1 MPRVWIWVQL
11 FIGWLPVWVLFTLL
25 MVSAHHISVEHAGL
39 IALRMI
45 VAAAVLGIAVYRFT
59 ARLHWPHP
67 FRLLFV
73 VQHLVAAGLYSMAWL
88 VFNSLLESIV
98 RQRIV
103 LEVGPGLGPYLVTG
117 VWLYVMIAGVA
128 YASHAAARAAHTAA
142 LEARTRLAALRA
154 QMHPHFL
161 FNALHTVVQL
171 IPVDPRGA
179 ARAAEQLAGALRI
192 TIEEQRD
199 QVHLRDEW
207 DFVNRY
213 LEIEGIRFGDRLRVR
228 AHLDATV
235 MNCIVPTFSLQTL
248 VENAVRHAA
257 APRVERTDI
266 EISATLADQTLTLVV
281 SDNGPGADPAEIEHG
296 AGTGLRRL
304 RERLSWLYGS
314 GARLELS
321 NASEAGFTA
330 CLRIPQPAS
339 DAPLR
344 GQSDD

>member
-1 MPRVWIWVQL
+1 MPRAWIWVQL
-11 FIGWLPVWVLFTLL
+11 FIGWLPVWALFTLL
-25 MVSAHHISVEHAGL
+25 MMSAHQASAGEAGL

-59 ARLHWPHP
+59 ARLLWPHP
-67 FRLLFV
+67 FRLRFIA
-73 VQHLVAAGLYSMAWL
+73 QHVVAAGLYSTIWL
-88 VFNSLLESIV
+88 LFNSLIESAF
-98 RQRIV
+98 RQQWVMVI
-103 LEVGPGLGPYLVTG
+103 GPGLGPYLVTG
-117 VWLYVMIAGVA
+117 VWLYAMIAGVA
-128 YASHAAARAAHTAA
+128 YASHAATRTAQAAA

-171 IPVDPRGA
+171 IPIDPRGA

-199 QVHLRDEW
+199 QVPLMDEW

-228 AHLDATV
+228 AHLDAAV
-235 MNCIVPTFSLQTL
+235 MRCSVPTFALQTL

-257 APRVERTDI
+257 APRVEPTSI
-266 EISATLADQTLTLVV
+266 EIAATQADHMLILSV
-281 SDNGPGADPAEIEHG
+281 SDNGPGADLEAIEHG

-321 NASEAGFTA
+321 NGGEAGFTA
-330 CLRIPQPAS
+330 RLHIPQPRS
-339 DAPLR
+339 DASPG
-344 GQSDD
+344 GQDDD

>member
-1 MPRVWIWVQL
+1 MPRIWIWVQL

-25 MVSAHHISVEHAGL
+25 MMSAHQASAGEAGL

-67 FRLLFV
+67 FRLRFV
-73 VQHLVAAGLYSMAWL
+73 AQHVVAAGLYSTIWL
-88 VFNSLLESIV
+88 LLNSLIESAF
-98 RQRIV
+98 RQHWVMVI
-103 LEVGPGLGPYLVTG
+103 GPGLGPYLVTG
-117 VWLYVMIAGVA
+117 VWLYAMIAGVA
-128 YASHAAARAAHTAA
+128 YASHAATRAAQTAA

-179 ARAAEQLAGALRI
+179 VRAAEQLAGALRV

-199 QVHLRDEW
+199 QVPLSDEW

-228 AHLDATV
+228 AHLDAVV
-235 MNCIVPTFSLQTL
+235 MQCHLPTFALQTL

-257 APRVERTDI
+257 APRVEPTEID
-266 EISATLADQTLTLVV
+266 ISATQADGVLILSV
-281 SDNGPGADPAEIEHG
+281 SDNGLGADLEAIERG

-314 GARLELS
+314 SARLELS
-321 NASEAGFTA
+321 NGSAAGFTA
-330 CLRIPQPAS
+330 CLRIPQHRS
-339 DAPLR
+339 EAPPG
-344 GQSDD
+344 GQDND